1 MHAAPRRRRRL
12 AALLCALPAVLLV
25 AAPAAGAQ
33 SAPPLDWRDCG
44 QPPDVQP
51 SAVQCA
57 MQTVPL
63 DYDRPTASTIQIA
76 VARVPAKDQAHR
88 IGSLLF
94 NLGGPGAPAVD
105 FLQATAGQGLF
116 ETLNQRFDIVA
127 FDPRGTGQSSP
138 KIDCK
143 ANQERLGLY
152 AQPFPTPSALHLR
165 ALLKKDREYFAR
177 CLSLVPRSILAHDS
191 TADVARDM
199 DVLRRAVG
207 DAKLTYLGFSYGTF
221 LGATYAALF
230 PRTFRALV
238 LDGPVDAD
246 EFINDPVA
254 NTDEQTAALERA
266 LGRFF
271 AACAANQTACA
282 RFGGRDP
289 WDAYD
294 RLVAR
299 AQETRLPAPR
309 YTPDPRPIDGDDI
322 NQVAVSAMY
331 DKHFWP
337 ALALGLRQAARGD
350 GSIIRLLV
358 DELSYM
364 RDPDTG
370 QYDPSNDA
378 FVAID
383 GGEAKW
389 PTRVGEYVREGEEAW
404 GKYDHAYFNQ
414 GYTELGFGLW
424 PVRAQDAYFGPFHVD
439 ASAPAP
445 LVVDTTYDPATPYRG
460 GLMLARELGHARVL
474 TMRGDGHTAYGENSP
489 CINRAVNAYLIDGTL
504 PPAGKSC
511 RQQVPFAQPSG
522 QAAATSVARPT
533 AAVQRALRSLLRDK
547 PLVR

>member
-1 MHAAPRRRRRL
+1 MHAAPRRPGRP
-12 AALLCALPAVLLV
+12 AVLLCAVLAVLLV

-33 SAPPLDWRDCG
+33 SAPPLDWQACG

-51 SAVQCA
+51 GAVQCA

-63 DYDRPTASTIQIA
+63 DYDRPNGRTIQIA

-88 IGSLLF
+88 IGSLLINF
-94 NLGGPGAPAVD
+94 GGPGAPAVD
-105 FLQATAGQGLF
+105 FLQTTAGQGFLD
-116 ETLNQRFDIVA
+116 TLNRRFDILA

-138 KIDCK
+138 SIDCK

-165 ALLKKDREYFAR
+165 ALLKNDRAYFAR
-177 CLSLVPRSILAHDS
+177 CLSLVPRSILAHVS

-199 DVLRRAVG
+199 ESLRQAVG

-230 PRTFRALV
+230 PRGFRALV

-246 EFINDPVA
+246 AFINDPVA
-254 NTDEQTAALERA
+254 NTDEQTAAIERA
-266 LGRFF
+266 FGRFF

-294 RLVAR
+294 LLVAR
-299 AQETRLPAPR
+299 AQETRLPARR
-309 YTPDPRPIDGDDI
+309 YTPDPRPVDGDDI
-322 NQVAVSAMY
+322 NAAAVSAMY
-331 DKHFWP
+331 NKQFWP
-337 ALALGLRQAARGD
+337 ALALGLRRAALGD

-370 QYDPSNDA
+370 EYDPLSDA

-389 PTRVGEYVREGEEAW
+389 PTRVRAYVREGEQAW
-404 GKYDHAYFNQ
+404 RMFDHAYFNQ

-474 TMRGDGHTAYGENSP
+474 TMRGDGHTAYGQNSP

-504 PPAGKSC
+504 PPAGTSC
-511 RQQVPFAQPSG
+511 RQRVPFAQPSG
-522 QAAATSVARPT
+522 RVAASSVAPDAAAVR
-533 AAVQRALRSLLRDK
+533 RALRSLLRYK

>member
-1 MHAAPRRRRRL
+1 
-12 AALLCALPAVLLV
+12 
-25 AAPAAGAQ
+25 
-33 SAPPLDWRDCG
+33 
-44 QPPDVQP
+44 
-51 SAVQCA
+51 
-57 MQTVPL
+57 
-63 DYDRPTASTIQIA
+63 
-76 VARVPAKDQAHR
+76 
-88 IGSLLF
+88 
-94 NLGGPGAPAVD
+94 
-105 FLQATAGQGLF
+105 
-116 ETLNQRFDIVA
+116 
-127 FDPRGTGQSSP
+127 
-138 KIDCK
+138 
-143 ANQERLGLY
+143 
-152 AQPFPTPSALHLR
+152 
-165 ALLKKDREYFAR
+165 
-177 CLSLVPRSILAHDS
+177 
-191 TADVARDM
+191 M

-322 NQVAVSAMY
+322 NQAAVSAMY

-350 GSIIRLLV
+350 GSVIRLIV

-383 GGEAKW
+383 GGEPKW

-522 QAAATSVARPT
+522 RAAATSVARPT